1 VECLRAWA
9 GMERWGNIKIKFSP
23 AFDFFYKFSSPKNLM
38 PSFCYICG
46 KPVKQD
52 GLCEL
57 HFAKKNPLM
66 KFPSKLYVEV
76 CGKCGSAKLSNR
88 WVPFDL
94 EKFLIGS
101 AEVNGRVDKIE
112 WKNKSGTLEITA
124 KGVKPSSD
132 EQTIE
137 NYFVSLTMNKC
148 TCAVCGMI
156 SGGYYQAILQ
166 IRGKNLQE
174 ALDLVRA
181 ELAKLSEKDRMAF
194 AREKKVTGGYDLK
207 VGSRAVTK
215 KLASLLKK
223 KYKAKITTSYQQI
236 TQIEGKEINRSTYSV
251 RIS

>member
-1 VECLRAWA
+1 
-9 GMERWGNIKIKFSP
+9 MS
-23 AFDFFYKFSSPKNLM
+23 
-38 PSFCYICG
+38 SFCYICG

-57 HFAKKNPLM
+57 HFSKKNPLM

-76 CGKCGSAKLSNR
+76 CGKCGSAKSGNR

-94 EKFLIGS
+94 EKFLRGS
-101 AEVNGRVDKIE
+101 AEINGRVDEIKWE
-112 WKNKSGTLEITA
+112 NKNNFLEITA
-124 KGVKPSSD
+124 KGIKPGSD

-137 NYFVSLTMNKC
+137 NYFITLTMNKC

-166 IRGKNLQE
+166 IRGKNIQE
-174 ALDLVRA
+174 ALDLVNA
-181 ELAKLSEKDRMAF
+181 VLEKLSEKDRMAF
-194 AREKKVTGGYDLK
+194 ARVKKVTGGVDLK

-215 KLASLLKK
+215 KLAALLKK
-223 KYKAKITTSYQQI
+223 KYNAKVTTSYQQI
-236 TQIEGKEINRSTYSV
+236 TQIQGKEINRSTYSV